1 MLSNIAGPSLNDLR
15 TYDRVTIKT
24 CQSRSISSKIK
35 KKKTFYKGTGNKQK
49 DKLQKVILKKL
60 NIIINKRMFKKFFF
74 KK

>member
-35 KKKTFYKGTGNKQK
+35 KKTFYKGTGNKQK
-49 DKLQKVILKKL
+49 DKL
-60 NIIINKRMFKKFFF
+60 
-74 KK
+74 

>member
-35 KKKTFYKGTGNKQK
+35 KKKLFIKAQE
-49 DKLQKVILKKL
+49 
-60 NIIINKRMFKKFFF
+60 INKKINCRKLY
-74 KK
+74 